1 MEPQEKLMIILVK
14 KKYTAKQ
21 NWILLYPYIPTR
33 HLLVQSQQRKY
44 QNNPQKLFKFKL
56 WTDFA
61 HFSIVSIVDFEH
73 VNDSWTLRR
82 IPDVK
87 ALLRLPKI
95 KAESHG

>member
-1 MEPQEKLMIILVK
+1 MVHFFYLNLTHPAFTCSESTKE
-14 KKYTAKQ
+14 
-21 NWILLYPYIPTR
+21 
-33 HLLVQSQQRKY
+33 Y

-61 HFSIVSIVDFEH
+61 HFFIVSIVDFEH